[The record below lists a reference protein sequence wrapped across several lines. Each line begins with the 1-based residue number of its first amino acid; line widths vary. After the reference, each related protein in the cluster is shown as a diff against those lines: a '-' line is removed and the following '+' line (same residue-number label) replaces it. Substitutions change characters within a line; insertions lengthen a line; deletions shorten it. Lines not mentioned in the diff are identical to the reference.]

1 MNVISF
7 LEHVDKIKKEYHKIN
22 KKFNKKN
29 LGAITKNKY
38 KVDPVLTF
46 SDINDPF
53 NLKFAKKILH
63 LVS

>member
-22 KKFNKKN
+22 KKN
-29 LGAITKNKY
+29 LGTITKNKY